1 MNDRE
6 QTELMKRFP
15 AVELSYETHKKV
27 SDTTA
32 TKSYDVVVAIPFGKK
47 AFLWWTYWKDRD
59 VCLLLELGKDRRVIH
74 MQLVGGEAETP
85 WSYGTV
91 LYGAMV
97 ETTFVVED
105 VLQCRGILLH
115 KQPFGEKLAFFR
127 EMMENHVM
135 VGRPI
140 VLPYMAMVTSHT
152 DIPSQKELPYP
163 VHHFQY
169 RSLTGILPYMNVS
182 ASDNKSSASSSA
194 AAAAAVTPVLVEE
207 KAPRC
212 DFKKPQYRK
221 PTVFEVR
228 ADLQNDIYRL
238 YTDDNRQ
245 YYGLAYI
252 PNYRTSVLMN
262 GLFRNIK
269 ENRNL
274 DALEESDDEEDFQD
288 CRPTKYV
295 NLEKRVLMECVF
307 HPKFKRW
314 MPRSVVAHAGQKH
327 KSLVISATKL

>member
-27 SDTTA
+27 SDTD
-32 TKSYDVVVAIPFGKK
+32 TKYDVVVAIPFGKK

-59 VCLLLELGKDRRVIH
+59 VCLLLELGKDRRVTH
-74 MQLVGGEAETP
+74 MQQLLGGVEAKTP

-97 ETTFVVED
+97 DTTFVVED

-127 EMMENHVM
+127 EMMEHHVVV
-135 VGRPI
+135 VGGPM
-140 VLPYMAMVTSHT
+140 VLPYMAMVAAG
-152 DIPSQKELPYP
+152 PSKKEMLPYP

-169 RSLTGILPYMNVS
+169 RSLTEILPYINVS
-182 ASDNKSSASSSA
+182 STDTTTTASSSKTDPT
-194 AAAAAVTPVLVEE
+194 VVVEE

-238 YTDDNRQ
+238 YTDDHRQ
-245 YYGLAYI
+245 FYGLAYI
-252 PNYRTSVLMN
+252 PNYRTSVMMN

-295 NLEKRVLMECVF
+295 DLEKRVLMECVF
-307 HPKFKRW
+307 HSKFRRW
-314 MPRSVVAHAGQKH
+314 MPRSVVAHAGKN